1 MRKETKKPQSSYA
14 VAVVRDRSCG
24 DDVQAARISII
35 NDENHLAGVTVSRA
49 ALESLQASIGRLLR
63 EMDEEES

>member
-1 MRKETKKPQSSYA
+1 MRKETKPQSSYA

-24 DDVQAARISII
+24 ADVQAARISII
-35 NDENHLAGVTVSRA
+35 TDENHLAGVTISRA
-49 ALESLQASIGRLLR
+49 ALESLQSSIGRLLR

>member
-1 MRKETKKPQSSYA
+1 MRKETKPQSSYA

-24 DDVQAARISII
+24 DDVQAARISLIT
-35 NDENHLAGVTVSRA
+35 DENHLAGVTISRA
-49 ALESLQASIGRLLR
+49 ALESLQSSIGRLLR

>member
-1 MRKETKKPQSSYA
+1 MRKENKPQSSCA

-24 DDVQAARISII
+24 ADVQAARISII
-35 NDENHLAGVTVSRA
+35 TDENHLAGVTISRA
-49 ALESLQASIGRLLR
+49 ALESLQSSIGRLLR

>member
-35 NDENHLAGVTVSRA
+35 TDENHLAGVTVSRA
-49 ALESLQASIGRLLR
+49 AH
-63 EMDEEES
+63 

>member
-1 MRKETKKPQSSYA
+1 MRKETKPQSSYA

-35 NDENHLAGVTVSRA
+35 TDENHLAGVTISRA
-49 ALESLQASIGRLLR
+49 ALELLQASIGRLLR

>member
-1 MRKETKKPQSSYA
+1 MRKETKPQSSYA

-35 NDENHLAGVTVSRA
+35 TDENHLAGVTISRA
-49 ALESLQASIGRLLR
+49 ALESLQSSIGRLLR

>member
-1 MRKETKKPQSSYA
+1 MRKETKPQSLYA

-35 NDENHLAGVTVSRA
+35 TDENHLAGVTISRA
-49 ALESLQASIGRLLR
+49 ALESLQSSIGRLLR

>member
-1 MRKETKKPQSSYA
+1 MLHAGRNHHGKT
-14 VAVVRDRSCG
+14 
-24 DDVQAARISII
+24 
-35 NDENHLAGVTVSRA
+35 DENHLAGVTVSRA

>member
-14 VAVVRDRSCG
+14 VAVVRDRSCEA
-24 DDVQAARISII
+24 DVQAARISII
-35 NDENHLAGVTVSRA
+35 AGVTVSRA

>member
-1 MRKETKKPQSSYA
+1 MRKETKPQSSDA

-24 DDVQAARISII
+24 ADVQAARISII
-35 NDENHLAGVTVSRA
+35 TDENHLAGVTISRA
-49 ALESLQASIGRLLR
+49 ALESLQSSIGRLLR

>member
-14 VAVVRDRSCG
+14 VAVVRDRSCEA
-24 DDVQAARISII
+24 DVQAVRISII
-35 NDENHLAGVTVSRA
+35 TDENHLADVTVSRA

>member
-1 MRKETKKPQSSYA
+1 MRKETKPQSSYA

-24 DDVQAARISII
+24 ADVQSARISII
-35 NDENHLAGVTVSRA
+35 TDENHLAGVTISRA
-49 ALESLQASIGRLLR
+49 ALESLQSSIGRLLR